1 MGAGIEA
8 LSTRRRA
15 GRYLEDGMTN
25 ELRKLC
31 FFGLAGCLVWLI
43 LGFVFWKCPSLLV
56 EGQGWWETLNG
67 ATWPTGWQKA
77 LWEPCPIC
85 FDLVVA
91 GRTTLNLAGPLAL
104 VASAVYFSALLER
117 RMQMALSEILRVHD
131 TEVIGQVILAIET
144 KLGVT
149 LSDVDRAWVRERG
162 MSVQSTWLNEVDVKK
177 DSDEARKGV

>member
-1 MGAGIEA
+1 M
-8 LSTRRRA
+8 SS
-15 GRYLEDGMTN
+15 

-31 FFGLAGCLVWLI
+31 FFGLGGCAVWGI
-43 LGFVFWKCPSLLV
+43 LALAFLRWPGLLV
-56 EGQGWWETLNG
+56 DWQGWWETLNG
-67 ATWPTGWQKA
+67 ATWPSKWKEE
-77 LWEPCPIC
+77 LWAPCPFC

-131 TEVIGQVILAIET
+131 IEVIGQVILAIET

-149 LSDVDRAWVRERG
+149 LNDEQRAWVLERG
-162 MSVQSTWLNEVDVKK
+162 KSVKSPWLADVDVKNE
-177 DSDEARKGV
+177 SAEGRQGT